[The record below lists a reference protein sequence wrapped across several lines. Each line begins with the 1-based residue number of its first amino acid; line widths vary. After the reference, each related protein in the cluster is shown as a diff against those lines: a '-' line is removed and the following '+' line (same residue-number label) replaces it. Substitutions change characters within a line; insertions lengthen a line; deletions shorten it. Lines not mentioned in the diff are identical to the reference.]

1 MPGIVKGESVS
12 CSNPLLPFFH
22 QELGLLLDLYSL
34 RYEIY
39 VPGKA
44 AAVASGVVNTDPCA
58 GGGNRVAQGYYIAP
72 ISTTSLDVGA
82 HEILWYYKAAADGA
96 EKKASYMFEV
106 LDQRYFRA
114 GSSYV
119 GYVSSSEEVFTAY
132 EPYVRQQVIQ
142 RASREVERLT
152 GRFFFPRY
160 LDIKHSVRPES
171 SMVWLDEPIIGVT
184 SVVVESLGVVSAEV
198 QSTDV
203 DLASLK
209 IYNRH
214 LTGLL
219 SPDDRDNPRISFAR
233 LGSASEYDSP
243 SIFPWGEQNVV
254 ITGAFGYTDPDGS
267 PFGVTPASLQ
277 EVVRI
282 LAYREVMDP
291 TGTDY
296 TLWHASSV
304 TKARTRDQELQ
315 FGTGGGGGGGA
326 ASGGYLTGDP
336 RLDDI
341 LVNLM
346 RPTHVGVA
354 G

>member
-12 CSNPLLPFFH
+12 CSNPLLPFFY

-34 RYEIY
+34 RYEVF
-39 VPGKA
+39 VPGRTT
-44 AAVASGVVNTDPCA
+44 VVLSGIVNLDPCA
-58 GGGNRVAQGYYIAP
+58 SGGNRLAQGYYIAP
-72 ISTTSLDVGA
+72 ISTTGLDIGT
-82 HEILWYYKAAADGA
+82 HEMLWHYKAAADSA
-96 EKKASYMFEV
+96 EKAASYTFEV
-106 LDQRYFRA
+106 LDPKYFRA
-114 GSSYV
+114 GSGYV
-119 GYVSSSEEVFTAY
+119 GYVNSSEEVFSAY
-132 EPYVRQQVIQ
+132 EPYLRQQMIQ

-160 LDIKHSVRPES
+160 MDIKHSVRPES
-171 SMVWLDEPIIGVT
+171 SIVWLDEPIIGVST
-184 SVVVESLGVVSAEV
+184 VMVESLGVISSEL
-198 QSTDV
+198 QTTEV

-214 LTGLL
+214 IGGLL

-233 LGSASEYDSP
+233 LGSSSPYDSP
-243 SIFPWGEQNVV
+243 SIFPWGEQNIVV
-254 ITGAFGYTDPDGS
+254 TGVFGYTDPDGS

-277 EVVRI
+277 EVARI
-282 LAYREVMDP
+282 LAYREIMDP

-315 FGTGGGGGGGA
+315 FGTGAGGGGGA

-341 LVNLM
+341 LINFM